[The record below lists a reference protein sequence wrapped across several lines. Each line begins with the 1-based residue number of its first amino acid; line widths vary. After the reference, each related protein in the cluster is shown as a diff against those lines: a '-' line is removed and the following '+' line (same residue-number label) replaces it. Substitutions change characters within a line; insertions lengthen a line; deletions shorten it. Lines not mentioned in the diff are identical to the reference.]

1 MSARVL
7 RGKTIA
13 VLHECT
19 RVLQPRD
26 APTDS
31 DLYEHVDTPLSR
43 HDAQTLDTAT
53 TQQAADTAQPDDDN
67 MDVDDDDDD
76 VMPHQDDDKQVRDK

>member
-1 MSARVL
+1 MF
-7 RGKTIA
+7 A
-13 VLHECT
+13 VLHERT
-19 RVLQPRD
+19 HVQQPRD